1 MTNWLI
7 IGGTGRIGRH
17 LVKRLIVRGDNVVVS
32 SRSVP
37 VDKSQW
43 TQGIEFVH
51 SSDKDAGKP
60 FLNAWKKA
68 DTIVNLIGEDVAQK
82 WSPEAKKNILDSRV
96 NSTGMISFL
105 YDSLK
110 KSPKTWINAS
120 AIGYYGMDGN
130 AADEDTENGESWL
143 SDVCKLWEDEVKT
156 SDDIRKIIVRIGPV
170 LQKEAGPFPN
180 IDLPYKLG
188 FGAWLGSG
196 RQFFPW
202 IHIDDVVDS
211 IIFLEKN
218 SESSG
223 IFNLV
228 GPEPTTQ
235 KEFCLALNE
244 AYGRPAWQMQP
255 QIASS
260 IAGIAVKGIFGKMSS
275 LLLEGRE
282 ISAQKIL
289 DAGYKFK
296 YPTALR
302 ACKALLAK

>member
-17 LVKRLIVRGDNVVVS
+17 LIKRLVMRGDNVVVA

-37 VDKSQW
+37 VNESRW
-43 TQGIEFVH
+43 IQGIEFVH

-60 FLNAWKKA
+60 FLNAWEKA

-82 WSPEAKKNILDSRV
+82 WSPETKKDILNSRV

-105 YDSLK
+105 YDSLEN
-110 KSPKTWINAS
+110 SPKTWINAS
-120 AIGYYGMDGN
+120 AIGYYGATGET
-130 AADEDTENGESWL
+130 ADENTENGESWL
-143 SDVCKLWEDEVKT
+143 ADVCKLWEDEVKT
-156 SDDIRKIIVRIGPV
+156 NDDTRKIIVRIGPV
-170 LQKEAGPFPN
+170 LQKGAGPFPN

-196 RQFFPW
+196 KQFFPW

-211 IIFLEKN
+211 IIFLEKD
-218 SESSG
+218 SESHG

-228 GPEPTTQ
+228 GPESTTQ

-244 AYGRPAWQMQP
+244 AYGRPGWQMQP
-255 QIASS
+255 QVASS
-260 IAGIAVKGIFGKMSS
+260 LAGIAVKGIFGEMST
-275 LLLEGRE
+275 LLLEGRR
-282 ISAQKIL
+282 ISSQKIL